1 MFKYPRATAY
11 VVLPSGGYPDTAS
24 DYVECATRAEV
35 EAQLTDYGYLDNPGL
50 FVYVVMKGQTPTQV
64 IAELVGNPD
73 PYPDW
78 IVEFSRGR
86 QPRWTRA

>member
-1 MFKYPRATAY
+1 MFKHPRATAY
-11 VVLPSGGYPDTAS
+11 VVLPFGGYPDTAS

-35 EAQLTDYGYLDNPGL
+35 EAQLVDLGYLDNAGL
-50 FVYVVMKGQTPTQV
+50 WVYTVVGQTPAEV
-64 IAELVGNPD
+64 IAELVASGD

-86 QPRWTRA
+86 NPRWTRA

>member
-1 MFKYPRATAY
+1 MFKRPRATAY
-11 VVLPSGGYPDTAS
+11 VVLPIGGYPDTAS

-35 EAQLTDYGYLDNPGL
+35 EAQLTDFGYLDNTGL
-50 FVYVVMKGQTPTQV
+50 WVYTVVKGQTPARV
-64 IAELVGNPD
+64 IAELVESGD

-86 QPRWTRA
+86 HPRWTRA